1 MPGNSLK
8 CTKHF
13 LPISFFTQFVQIAE
27 NYFCAKQRNFLVFS
41 QYFCAISPLT
51 FSGLCKTEKNSD
63 FFGKNL
69 CNLTFVQNAGRTCYC
84 IIGGSRVRPARM
96 PFCLLT
102 CVSSFGLLYII
113 NEYLMIIEW
122 LLNWCVLCCLIN
134 NNLLYYLLF
143 GCF

>member
-8 CTKHF
+8 CTKQF

-27 NYFCAKQRNFLVFS
+27 NDFCAKQRNFLLFS

-63 FFGKNL
+63 FFGENL
-69 CNLTFVQNAGRTCYC
+69 CNLTFVQNAGRTYYY
-84 IIGGSRVRPARM
+84 IVGGSRVRPARI
-96 PFCLLT
+96 PFYLLA
-102 CVSSFGLLYII
+102 CVSSFGLSYII
-113 NEYLMIIEW
+113 NKYLMIITR
-122 LLNWCVLCCLIN
+122 LLNWCVLCYLIN